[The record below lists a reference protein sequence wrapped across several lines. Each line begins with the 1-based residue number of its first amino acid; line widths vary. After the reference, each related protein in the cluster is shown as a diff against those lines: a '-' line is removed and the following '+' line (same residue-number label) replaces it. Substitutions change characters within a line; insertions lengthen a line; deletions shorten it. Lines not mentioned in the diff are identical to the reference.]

1 MADIRKVRE
10 EHAAIVR
17 ILGKL
22 SAAIAKDS
30 PPPSLELFDLRRELS
45 STLIAHL
52 KLEDWVR
59 YPSLVNHRDPEVA
72 ALGKRF
78 NDEMGGL
85 GAAFT
90 AYSEA
95 WGASAIGA
103 DWKGY
108 CQATAGI
115 IEALTDRIVRENR
128 ELLPVAE
135 RIERA
140 A

>member
-1 MADIRKVRE
+1 MTDIRRVRE

-22 SAAIAKDS
+22 SAAIAKDA
-30 PPPSLELFDLRRELS
+30 PPPSLELFELRRELS
-45 STLIAHL
+45 SMLIAHL
-52 KLEDWVR
+52 KLEDWVL
-59 YPSLVNHRDPEVA
+59 YPSLMTHGDPDIA
-72 ALGKRF
+72 ALAKRF
-78 NDEMGGL
+78 NEEMGGL
-85 GAAFT
+85 GAAFN
-90 AYSEA
+90 AYSET
-95 WGASAIGA
+95 WGASAIDA